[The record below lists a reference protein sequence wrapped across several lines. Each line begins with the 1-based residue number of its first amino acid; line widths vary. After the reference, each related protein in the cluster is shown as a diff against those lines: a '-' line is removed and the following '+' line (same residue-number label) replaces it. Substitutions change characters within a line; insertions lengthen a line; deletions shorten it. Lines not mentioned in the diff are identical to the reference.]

1 MTSLS
6 PTPLHVAL
14 LESADSLAIF
24 LLAIPAGALADV
36 VDRRR
41 LAILTQVWLLVTAAL
56 LGVLTL
62 AHRMTPGLLI
72 GLTFVM
78 GIGASIDGP
87 LWQAIVP
94 EVVPR
99 RELPQAVTLGG
110 LSLNLARAFAP
121 ALGGLVIAASGPF
134 AVFLLNAATFAYV
147 LVVLLRWH
155 RVAPR
160 AGLPAERWIGAMRG
174 GLRYVRHSPELVA
187 AFVRAGATV
196 FGAICLVALLPLF
209 ARRALALGSL
219 GFGVLLG
226 CMGIGA
232 VLSALL
238 LPKLRLSAEGAL
250 SSGTVAFAAAVC
262 AVSLAHAPWLA
273 CAVMVLAGF
282 AWMAIMSSLN
292 VAVQMATPAW
302 VRARVLAAFMLVFQ
316 GAIALG
322 SVVWGALATK
332 TTLRTSLLAG
342 GVTLLASLAARVW
355 FPLGGRSPD
364 FSPAAWPKPALVC
377 DPPTDAGPVLITVSY
392 RVAPENVAAF
402 VEATR
407 NLERLRRRGG
417 AYQWE
422 LFRDPATPDA
432 FLEVYYVELWGDHL
446 RQHERAT
453 VEEGE
458 VQKQLQGLVVA
469 GTEQEVS
476 HLIAVPWET
485 DTET

>member
-1 MTSLS
+1 
-6 PTPLHVAL
+6 
-14 LESADSLAIF
+14 
-24 LLAIPAGALADV
+24 
-36 VDRRR
+36 
-41 LAILTQVWLLVTAAL
+41 
-56 LGVLTL
+56 
-62 AHRMTPGLLI
+62 
-72 GLTFVM
+72 
-78 GIGASIDGP
+78 
-87 LWQAIVP
+87 
-94 EVVPR
+94 
-99 RELPQAVTLGG
+99 
-110 LSLNLARAFAP
+110 
-121 ALGGLVIAASGPF
+121 
-134 AVFLLNAATFAYV
+134 
-147 LVVLLRWH
+147 
-155 RVAPR
+155 
-160 AGLPAERWIGAMRG
+160 
-174 GLRYVRHSPELVA
+174 
-187 AFVRAGATV
+187 
-196 FGAICLVALLPLF
+196 VALLPLF

>member
-6 PTPLHVAL
+6 PTPLNVAL

-41 LAILTQVWLLVTAAL
+41 LAILTQAWLLVTASL

-78 GIGASIDGP
+78 GIGAAVDGP
-87 LWQAIVP
+87 VWQAIVP
-94 EVVPR
+94 DVVPR
-99 RELPQAVTLGG
+99 RDLPHAVTLGG

-121 ALGGLVIAASGPF
+121 ALGGLIIAASGPF
-134 AVFLLNAATFAYV
+134 AVFLLNAATFAYGLGV
-147 LVVLLRWH
+147 LVHWR
-155 RVAPR
+155 RDAPR
-160 AGLPAERWIGAMRG
+160 PRLPAERWIGAMRG
-174 GLRYVRHSPELVA
+174 GVRYVRNSPELIA

-196 FGAICLVALLPLF
+196 FGGICLVALLPLF
-209 ARRALALGSL
+209 ARRGLGLGSL

-232 VLSALL
+232 VISAIL
-238 LPKLRLSAEGAL
+238 LPKAGLSAEAAL
-250 SSGTVAFAAAVC
+250 SSGTLAFGCALC
-262 AVSLAHAPWLA
+262 AVALLHAPWLE
-273 CAVMVLAGF
+273 CAVMGFAGF

-322 SVVWGALATK
+322 SIVWGALATR
-332 TTLRTSLLAG
+332 TSLRASLLAG
-342 GVTLLASLAARVW
+342 AVATLVSLTARGW
-355 FPLGGRSPD
+355 FPLTGRSPD

-377 DPPTDAGPVLITVSY
+377 DPPIDAGPVLITVAY
-392 RVAPENVAAF
+392 RVASGNVAAF
-402 VEATR
+402 VEAAR
-407 NLERLRRRGG
+407 HLERLRRRGG
-417 AYQWE
+417 AYQWD
-422 LFRDPATPDA
+422 LFRDPATPDG
-432 FLEVYYVELWGDHL
+432 FLEVYYVELWADHL

-453 VEEGE
+453 VEEGDLE
-458 VQKQLQGLVVA
+458 KKLQDLVVA
-469 GTEQEVS
+469 GSRREVS
-476 HLIAVPWET
+476 HLIAVPLET
-485 DTET
+485 DVEA